1 MFPHIREIQC
11 SLRLNIGRQLQW
23 YGVRYSFV
31 CIFLCMH
38 MEYDDTPLYALQTY
52 KLLLSYIFSSLAF
65 CAKLESIFWIIFIT
79 YVRQLCCWW
88 LSAFNTNSRKAEV
101 MIIFTLNRAS
111 HSLLYSQSISTEFS
125 KHSWENANAREKII
139 CLLYVFGKAFSALA
153 CSISRERNIDSL
165 FAFAVLHQIQLQ
177 SEQSNIMAVFL

>member
-1 MFPHIREIQC
+1 M
-11 SLRLNIGRQLQW
+11 SDN
-23 YGVRYSFV
+23 FV
-31 CIFLCMH
+31 V
-38 MEYDDTPLYALQTY
+38 DD
-52 KLLLSYIFSSLAF
+52 
-65 CAKLESIFWIIFIT
+65 
-79 YVRQLCCWW
+79 
-88 LSAFNTNSRKAEV
+88 SAFNTNSRKAEV